1 MALANTEQLYFKR
14 TQMED
19 FKNKVVVVTGGA
31 TGIGFSFAKNLGLA
45 GAKIAIC
52 GIRQDRIEEAVA
64 KLKELKIKAV
74 GKMADVSKRAEVEA
88 LADFAW
94 TTYGRVDVIIN
105 NAGIGG
111 PMKSI
116 IDTIKDEVLQLLDV
130 NLFGVWNGVSVF
142 GKRFIEQGTPA
153 AIYNVGSENS
163 FFNALTLGGTYV
175 ISKHSVLALTDTLR
189 KEVPPFIR
197 VGLICPGL
205 TNSEI
210 GKRGIRIGMETDKF
224 TNIIIEQMKAGE
236 FFLVSHSC
244 NQPRI
249 NERYVEI
256 RKAYETYAP
265 RYEGDMEQYDVQTL
279 IANKAKW

>member
-1 MALANTEQLYFKR
+1 MK
-14 TQMED
+14 D
-19 FKNKVVVVTGGA
+19 FKNKVVVITGGA

-45 GAKIAIC
+45 GAKIVIC
-52 GIRQDRIEEAVA
+52 GIREDRVGEAVEKLQNLDIEAAGKIANVA
-64 KLKELKIKAV
+64 KREEI
-74 GKMADVSKRAEVEA
+74 EA

-94 TTYGRVDVIIN
+94 ATYGKADVIIN

-111 PMKSI
+111 PRRSI
-116 IDTIKDEVLQLLDV
+116 IDATKEEVLELLDV

-142 GKRFIEQGTPA
+142 GKRFMEQGTPA

-189 KEVPPFIR
+189 KEVPDFIR

-210 GKRGIRIGMETDKF
+210 GPGIRIGMDTDKF
-224 TNIIIEQMKAGE
+224 TNIIIEQMKAGQ

-249 NERYVEI
+249 NERYTEI
-256 RKAYETYAP
+256 MKAYETYAP